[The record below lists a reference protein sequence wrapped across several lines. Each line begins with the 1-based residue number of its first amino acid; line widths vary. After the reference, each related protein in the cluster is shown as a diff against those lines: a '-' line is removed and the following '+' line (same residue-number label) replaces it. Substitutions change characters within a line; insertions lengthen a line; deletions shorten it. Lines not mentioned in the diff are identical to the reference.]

1 MNKALKTT
9 CITIAAGALLTVTG
23 VANARGCLSGA
34 AVGGVAGH
42 VAGKHAVL
50 GAAAGCAINHHRDKV
65 ADKKAAAAQQQQQQ
79 PVQGAVQPV
88 QAAPAH

>member
-1 MNKALKTT
+1 MNRALRTT
-9 CITIAAGALLTVTG
+9 CMTIAAGALLTIAG
-23 VANARGCLSGA
+23 AASARGCVSGA

-50 GAAAGCAINHHRDKV
+50 GAVAGCAINHHRDKV
-65 ADKKAAAAQQQQQQ
+65 ADRKAAAAAQQQ

-88 QAAPAH
+88 QAAPGH